1 MLERG
6 KSVKNLFDLTGKTA
20 VVIGGNSTLGS
31 EMAIGLAEHGANI
44 AIVGRNK
51 ETSLNVVKQLVKLGV
66 KAEYFYADVVDKT
79 SLEKSCKEIAVWS
92 DGFDILINAPG
103 KNSDTPFFELEMDE
117 WDDIMNV
124 NLKGIVLS
132 CQIFGRKMIR
142 QERKG
147 SIINISSVSSH
158 IPLSRVITYSASKAG
173 VNNVTQYL
181 ARELAPYDIRVNAIV
196 PGFFPA
202 EQNRK
207 ILTEDRVQ
215 AIMRHTPMKRF
226 GDPSELKGVTVWLAS
241 EKASSF
247 VTGAIIPVD
256 GGFSSMTI

>member
-1 MLERG
+1 
-6 KSVKNLFDLTGKTA
+6 
-20 VVIGGNSTLGS
+20 
-31 EMAIGLAEHGANI
+31 
-44 AIVGRNK
+44 
-51 ETSLNVVKQLVKLGV
+51 
-66 KAEYFYADVVDKT
+66 
-79 SLEKSCKEIAVWS
+79 
-92 DGFDILINAPG
+92 
-103 KNSDTPFFELEMDE
+103 MDE

-158 IPLSRVITYSASKAG
+158 IPLSRVITYSASKVG